1 MKLQSIQNY
10 LDLVKEQDKT
20 REAIALLKNSTSDPS
35 SYAALTKDFSKITS
49 LIEELD
55 ADQSNASLHIKG
67 NFGTFEKL
75 QKTASVFD
83 EQIRQNF
90 LVQYGID
97 GISFS
102 SIEQVYNPLVTG
114 IATMAQTRAH
124 LVRKGMTPDYA
135 DQLAAKYIKNLEH
148 GQVVRVMDFF
158 DTKRDD
164 FKAMQILS
172 DAPLESVAFN
182 YQTLASYSRELNF
195 SHA

>member
-135 DQLAAKYIKNLEH
+135 D
-148 GQVVRVMDFF
+148 
-158 DTKRDD
+158 
-164 FKAMQILS
+164 
-172 DAPLESVAFN
+172 
-182 YQTLASYSRELNF
+182 
-195 SHA
+195 